1 MAAVFIREGA
11 SANRA
16 DSESVRQPR
25 VGGAAARRQRARAR
39 RRSGTLRPS
48 GAGASE
54 LAREARADAIVVYSG
69 DGVFNEVLNGVTG
82 DAPLGLVPGGHT
94 NVLARALG
102 LPEDPIAV
110 AGRIAA
116 ALVEKRARR
125 ISLGR
130 VNGRRF
136 AFGAGI
142 GIDAELVR
150 RIEELGPRA
159 KGKARGDLLFTWEG
173 AKLLARRRGR
183 FTEVLEIE
191 GLGRAAFVLVSNGPP
206 YTYAGP
212 LPLRVHPEADFEHGL
227 DLLAPRESR
236 ARTWPRYTT
245 YVLRGRGQERAA
257 DILYGHDL
265 DRIVVRCDAP
275 LPLQADGEDR
285 RRHRGRSRLAARS
298 RCSSNRLPPRWRRCC
313 RQNGDCGA

>member
-1 MAAVFIREGA
+1 VRIALIANPFASRVSEERLRAVEGA
-11 SANRA
+11 LASAG
-16 DSESVRQPR
+16 EVET
-25 VGGAAARRQRARAR
+25 VLTERR
-39 RRSGTLRPS
+39 GH
-48 GAGASE
+48 ASE
-54 LAREARADAIVVYSG
+54 LARDARADAIVVYSG

-82 DAPLGLVPGGHT
+82 EVPLGIVPGGHA
-94 NVLARALG
+94 NVLVRALG

-110 AGRIAA
+110 AERIAA
-116 ALVEKRARR
+116 ALVESRARR

-183 FTEVLEIE
+183 FTEALEIE
-191 GLGRAAFVLVSNGPP
+191 GLGRAAFMLVSNGRP

-212 LPLRVHPEADFEHGL
+212 LALRVHPEADFEHGL
-227 DLLAPRESR
+227 DLLAPRETR

-245 YVLRGRGQERAA
+245 YVLLGRGQQRAG

-265 DRIVVRCDAP
+265 DRIVVRCDIP
-275 LPLQADGEDR
+275 LPLQADGEDLGDVTEAVFEAE
-285 RRHRGRSRLAARS
+285 RGAVAL
-298 RCSSNRLPPRWRRCC
+298 LV
-313 RQNGDCGA
+313 

>member
-1 MAAVFIREGA
+1 MRIALIANPFA
-11 SANRA
+11 SRV
-16 DSESVRQPR
+16 SEERLRSVECAL
-25 VGGAAARRQRARAR
+25 AAAGEVETLLTERRGHA
-39 RRSGTLRPS
+39 T
-48 GAGASE
+48 E
-54 LAREARADAIVVYSG
+54 LARDAQADAIVVYSG

-82 DAPLGLVPGGHT
+82 DAPLGIVPGGHA
-94 NVLARALG
+94 NVLVRALG

-110 AGRIAA
+110 AERIAA
-116 ALVEKRARR
+116 ALVENRARR

-150 RIEELGPRA
+150 RIEAIGPRA

-191 GLGRAAFVLVSNGPP
+191 GLGRAAFVLVSNGNP

-227 DLLAPRESR
+227 DLLAPRETR

-275 LPLQADGEDR
+275 LPLQADGEDLGDVTEAIFEAE
-285 RRHRGRSRLAARS
+285 RGAVSVLV
-298 RCSSNRLPPRWRRCC
+298 
-313 RQNGDCGA
+313 

>member
-1 MAAVFIREGA
+1 MRLVLIANPFASRVSEERLRAVE
-11 SANRA
+11 RA
-16 DSESVRQPR
+16 L
-25 VGGAAARRQRARAR
+25 AAAGEVETVLTERR
-39 RRSGTLRPS
+39 GH
-48 GAGASE
+48 ASE
-54 LAREARADAIVVYSG
+54 LARDAQADAIVVYSG

-82 DAPLGLVPGGHT
+82 DAPLGIVPGGHA
-94 NVLARALG
+94 NVLVRALG
-102 LPEDPIAV
+102 LPEDPLAV
-110 AGRIAA
+110 AERIAA
-116 ALVEKRARR
+116 ALVENRARR

-191 GLGRAAFVLVSNGPP
+191 GLGRAAFVLVSNGNP

-227 DLLAPRESR
+227 DLLAPRETH

-257 DILYGHDL
+257 DIIYGHDL
-265 DRIVVRCDAP
+265 DRIVVRCDVP
-275 LPLQADGEDR
+275 LPLQADGEDLGDVSEAVFVAE
-285 RRHRGRSRLAARS
+285 RGAVAVLV
-298 RCSSNRLPPRWRRCC
+298 
-313 RQNGDCGA
+313 

>member
-1 MAAVFIREGA
+1 MRIVLIANPFASRVSEERLRAVE
-11 SANRA
+11 RA
-16 DSESVRQPR
+16 LAPAGEVET
-25 VGGAAARRQRARAR
+25 VLTERRGHA
-39 RRSGTLRPS
+39 T
-48 GAGASE
+48 E
-54 LAREARADAIVVYSG
+54 LARQAGADAIVVYSG

-82 DAPLGLVPGGHT
+82 DAPLGIVPGGHA
-94 NVLARALG
+94 NVLVRALG

-110 AGRIAA
+110 AERIAA
-116 ALVEKRARR
+116 ALVENRARR

-191 GLGRAAFVLVSNGPP
+191 GLGRAAFVLVSNGNP

-227 DLLAPRESR
+227 DLLAPRETR

-275 LPLQADGEDR
+275 LPLQADGEDLGDVTEAVFEAE
-285 RRHRGRSRLAARS
+285 RGAVAL
-298 RCSSNRLPPRWRRCC
+298 LV
-313 RQNGDCGA
+313 

>member
-1 MAAVFIREGA
+1 MRIALIANPFASRVSEERLRAVEGA
-11 SANRA
+11 LASAG
-16 DSESVRQPR
+16 EVET
-25 VGGAAARRQRARAR
+25 VLTERR
-39 RRSGTLRPS
+39 GH
-48 GAGASE
+48 ASE
-54 LAREARADAIVVYSG
+54 LARDARADAIVVYSG

-82 DAPLGLVPGGHT
+82 EVPLGIVPGGHA
-94 NVLARALG
+94 NVLVRALG

-110 AGRIAA
+110 AERIAA
-116 ALVEKRARR
+116 ALVESRARR

-183 FTEVLEIE
+183 FTEALEIE
-191 GLGRAAFVLVSNGPP
+191 GLGRAAFMLVSNGRP

-212 LPLRVHPEADFEHGL
+212 LALRVHPEADFEHGL
-227 DLLAPRESR
+227 DLLAPRETR

-245 YVLRGRGQERAA
+245 YVLLGRGQQRAG

-265 DRIVVRCDAP
+265 DRIVVRCDIP
-275 LPLQADGEDR
+275 LPLQADGEDLGDVTEAVFEAE
-285 RRHRGRSRLAARS
+285 RGAVAL
-298 RCSSNRLPPRWRRCC
+298 LV
-313 RQNGDCGA
+313 

>member
-1 MAAVFIREGA
+1 MRIALIANPFASRVSEERLRAVE
-11 SANRA
+11 RA
-16 DSESVRQPR
+16 LAKAGEVET
-25 VGGAAARRQRARAR
+25 VLTERRGHA
-39 RRSGTLRPS
+39 T
-48 GAGASE
+48 E
-54 LAREARADAIVVYSG
+54 LAREAGADAIVVYSG

-82 DAPLGLVPGGHT
+82 DAPLGIVPGGHA
-94 NVLARALG
+94 NVLVRALG

-110 AGRIAA
+110 AERIAA
-116 ALVEKRARR
+116 ALVENRARR

-191 GLGRAAFVLVSNGPP
+191 GLGRAAFVLVSNGRP

-227 DLLAPRESR
+227 DLLAPRETR

-275 LPLQADGEDR
+275 LPLQADGEDLGDVTEAVFEAE
-285 RRHRGRSRLAARS
+285 RGAVAL
-298 RCSSNRLPPRWRRCC
+298 LV
-313 RQNGDCGA
+313 

>member
-1 MAAVFIREGA
+1 VRIALIANPFASRVSEERLRAVE
-11 SANRA
+11 RA
-16 DSESVRQPR
+16 L
-25 VGGAAARRQRARAR
+25 AAAGEVETVLTERR
-39 RRSGTLRPS
+39 GH
-48 GAGASE
+48 ASE
-54 LAREARADAIVVYSG
+54 LARDAQADAIVVYSG

-82 DAPLGLVPGGHT
+82 DAPLGIVPGGHA
-94 NVLARALG
+94 NVLVRALG
-102 LPEDPIAV
+102 LPEDPLAV
-110 AGRIAA
+110 AERIAA
-116 ALVEKRARR
+116 ALVENRARR

-191 GLGRAAFVLVSNGPP
+191 GLGRAAFVLVSNGNP

-227 DLLAPRESR
+227 DLLAPRETR
-236 ARTWPRYTT
+236 ARTWPRYTA

-257 DILYGHDL
+257 DIIYGHDL
-265 DRIVVRCDAP
+265 DRIVVRCDVP
-275 LPLQADGEDR
+275 LPLQADGED
-285 RRHRGRSRLAARS
+285 L
-298 RCSSNRLPPRWRRCC
+298 
-313 RQNGDCGA
+313 GDVTEAVFEAERDAVAVLV

>member
-1 MAAVFIREGA
+1 VRGGRPPRLALGALAVLLALGVSGCATAPERLPP
-11 SANRA
+11 
-16 DSESVRQPR
+16 VL
-25 VGGAAARRQRARAR
+25 GGVPAGEVETLLTERRGHA
-39 RRSGTLRPS
+39 T
-48 GAGASE
+48 E
-54 LAREARADAIVVYSG
+54 LARDARADAIVVYSG

-82 DAPLGLVPGGHT
+82 DAPLGIVPGGHA
-94 NVLARALG
+94 NVLVRALG

-110 AGRIAA
+110 AERIAA
-116 ALVEKRARR
+116 ALVENRARR

-159 KGKARGDLLFTWEG
+159 KGKARGDLIFTWEG

-191 GLGRAAFVLVSNGPP
+191 GLGRAAFVLVSNGRP

-227 DLLAPRESR
+227 DLFAPRETR
-236 ARTWPRYTT
+236 ARTWPRYAA

-265 DRIVVRCDAP
+265 DRIVVRCDGS
-275 LPLQADGEDR
+275 LPLQADGEDLGDITEAVFEAE
-285 RRHRGRSRLAARS
+285 RGAATV
-298 RCSSNRLPPRWRRCC
+298 LV
-313 RQNGDCGA
+313 

>member
-1 MAAVFIREGA
+1 MRIALIANPFASRVSEERLRAVERALSAAGEVETVLT
-11 SANRA
+11 
-16 DSESVRQPR
+16 E
-25 VGGAAARRQRARAR
+25 RR
-39 RRSGTLRPS
+39 GH
-48 GAGASE
+48 ASE
-54 LAREARADAIVVYSG
+54 LARDAQADAIVVYSG

-116 ALVEKRARR
+116 ALVAQRARR

-150 RIEELGPRA
+150 RIEAIGPRA

-183 FTEVLEIE
+183 FTEVLAIE
-191 GLGRAAFVLVSNGPP
+191 GLGRAAFALVSNGNP

-227 DLLAPRESR
+227 DLLAPRETR
-236 ARTWPRYTT
+236 ARTWPRYVA
-245 YVLRGRGQERAA
+245 YVLRGKGQERAP
-257 DILYGHDL
+257 DIIYGHDL
-265 DRIVVRCDAP
+265 DRIVVRCDGP
-275 LPLQADGEDR
+275 LPLQADGEDLGDVTEAVFEVE
-285 RRHRGRSRLAARS
+285 RGAVAL
-298 RCSSNRLPPRWRRCC
+298 LV
-313 RQNGDCGA
+313 

>member
-1 MAAVFIREGA
+1 VRIALIANPFA
-11 SANRA
+11 SRVSEERLRSVERA
-16 DSESVRQPR
+16 L
-25 VGGAAARRQRARAR
+25 AAAGEVETLLTERRGHA
-39 RRSGTLRPS
+39 T
-48 GAGASE
+48 E
-54 LAREARADAIVVYSG
+54 LARGADADAIVVYSG

-82 DAPLGLVPGGHT
+82 AAPLGLVPGGHA
-94 NVLARALG
+94 NVLVRALG
-102 LPEDPIAV
+102 LPEDPLAV
-110 AGRIAA
+110 AERIAA
-116 ALVEKRARR
+116 ALVENRARR

-150 RIEELGPRA
+150 RIEAIGPRA

-191 GLGRAAFVLVSNGPP
+191 GLGRAAFVLVSNGNP

-227 DLLAPRESR
+227 DLLAPRETR

-275 LPLQADGEDR
+275 LPLQADGEDLGDVTEAIFEAE
-285 RRHRGRSRLAARS
+285 RGAVSVLV
-298 RCSSNRLPPRWRRCC
+298 
-313 RQNGDCGA
+313 